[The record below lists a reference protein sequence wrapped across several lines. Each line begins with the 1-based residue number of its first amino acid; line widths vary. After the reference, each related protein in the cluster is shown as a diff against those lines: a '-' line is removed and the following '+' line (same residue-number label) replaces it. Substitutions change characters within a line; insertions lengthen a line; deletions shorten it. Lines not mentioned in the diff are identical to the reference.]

1 MWPITRTGCLKDFP
15 VCNNFQHINL
25 RECRALNRAA
35 CFMVPW
41 TFGKR
46 PSNCLDAACQTKL
59 RCIPFPCS
67 LFFHVFLLS
76 IFCPAAHCTLNFACW
91 NFKFSFGT
99 WLGCS
104 SFSKKKKKSYMPRKR
119 CLNLSIISARLGH
132 AGVWWIFI
140 MQALQR
146 HLLLSL
152 LLLPLLLLFPLL
164 TSQNFGQT
172 NEKWISCLCLCLA
185 YVECSTRLGWAPLHT
200 VCVRVCVT
208 RQTKAKRE

>member
-1 MWPITRTGCLKDFP
+1 MCSF
-15 VCNNFQHINL
+15 
-25 RECRALNRAA
+25 
-35 CFMVPW
+35 
-41 TFGKR
+41 
-46 PSNCLDAACQTKL
+46 
-59 RCIPFPCS
+59 S
-67 LFFHVFLLS
+67 LFFVLLHT
-76 IFCPAAHCTLNFACW
+76 AHSTLLVGISNFPLA
-91 NFKFSFGT
+91 
-99 WLGCS
+99 LGWVAPP
-104 SFSKKKKKSYMPRKR
+104 FRKKKYYMPRKR

-200 VCVRVCVT
+200 VCVCNKADKSKAWINITHTSCCATLWDARGKYLHLQCSWQHNQMLHKCV
-208 RQTKAKRE
+208 KNAYYA